1 MRALA
6 LAGLLLACA
15 VPAGAGLL
23 RLAGLERRTSGRAE
37 RWLLAARPG
46 WGSWRRP
53 TPLIGLAGLFTPP
66 LVLLP
71 RPGPGPLAGAFLSA
85 PRPGRPSAGGQL
97 R

>member
-23 RLAGLERRTSGRAE
+23 RLAGLEEKRTSGRAE
-37 RWLLAARPG
+37 RWLLAVGPG

-53 TPLIGLAGLFTPP
+53 TP
-66 LVLLP
+66 
-71 RPGPGPLAGAFLSA
+71 
-85 PRPGRPSAGGQL
+85 
-97 R
+97 